1 MVPGLHAVWV
11 EQVDVLANEANEI
24 DHVKEPAT
32 LRTASGPAATD
43 QQTRFDAPADDCA
56 VVESEDPLEVPQAEP
71 IHPA

>member
-24 DHVKEPAT
+24 DPVKDPAT
-32 LRTASGPAATD
+32 LRTAPGPAATD
-43 QQTRFDAPADDCA
+43 QEARFDAPADDCA
-56 VVESEDPLEVPQAEP
+56 VVESEDALDVPQAQP